1 MWNVLLWTLG
11 SVYWG
16 SDSSCCCL
24 WFILFQT
31 LLKDPFYM
39 GLYQKRD
46 RSQVYD
52 DLIDEFMEAIT
63 DRYDWTFCTEV
74 WPKLLAK
81 KKSITHCPWN
91 SHLRNKD
98 RTRSQETW
106 LYFWLCSDF
115 LCDWNVLLV
124 DTDWRQL
131 QWLYKC
137 SIYIYISM
145 YLLNMPRTE
154 LELF

>member
-1 MWNVLLWTLG
+1 
-11 SVYWG
+11 
-16 SDSSCCCL
+16 
-24 WFILFQT
+24 
-31 LLKDPFYM
+31 M

-63 DRYDWTFCTEV
+63 DRYDTEYSAQKYGQNC
-74 WPKLLAK
+74 WQKN
-81 KKSITHCPWN
+81 SITHCPWN

-115 LCDWNVLLV
+115 LCDLEHAA
-124 DTDWRQL
+124 
-131 QWLYKC
+131 C
-137 SIYIYISM
+137 S
-145 YLLNMPRTE
+145 YLLNVHRME
-154 LELF
+154 MELF